1 MMIISNFILHIIS
14 TNFTCLMPKLAPR
27 NKEDMSKSIPAIKYI
42 YFGMKIKL
50 WVQIGVYVRWVHKE
64 LISKSPGETDV

>member
-1 MMIISNFILHIIS
+1 
-14 TNFTCLMPKLAPR
+14 MPKLAPR